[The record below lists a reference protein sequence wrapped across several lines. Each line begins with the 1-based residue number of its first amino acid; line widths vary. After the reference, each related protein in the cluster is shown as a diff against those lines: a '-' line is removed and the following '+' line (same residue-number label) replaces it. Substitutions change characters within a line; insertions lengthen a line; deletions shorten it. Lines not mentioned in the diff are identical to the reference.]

1 MGWTSIVASHYKYVN
16 GRRVID
22 RKAECDSLFNDDMV
36 SNAYPEKY
44 EKIGKFEVLKSSMVG
59 STYYAAV
66 KRTEFATDTEPE
78 KSIIFAAI
86 CLTSTDMKSYHN
98 FSYKDMDET
107 CGPYKCD
114 CPKAIL
120 DLLTPTDS
128 EWANKWRQA
137 CRETLANK
145 AKPNALNKLPIGT
158 VIKFIA
164 PYDMVQYKKGDE
176 ITVTKK
182 VRSYSRKRTN
192 TFWVSGNYYY
202 STKTI
207 GNDYEI
213 VRKAV
218 GNV

>member
-22 RKAECDSLFNDDMV
+22 RKAECDSLFNQDMV

-44 EKIGKFEVLKSSMVG
+44 EKTGKFEVLKSSMVG
-59 STYYAAV
+59 
-66 KRTEFATDTEPE
+66 
-78 KSIIFAAI
+78 
-86 CLTSTDMKSYHN
+86 LTATDMKSYHN

-107 CGPYKCD
+107 CGPYKCE

>member
-1 MGWTSIVASHYKYVN
+1 M
-16 GRRVID
+16 VII
-22 RKAECDSLFNDDMV
+22 AVDD
-36 SNAYPEKY
+36 EKLAL
-44 EKIGKFEVLKSSMVG
+44 EGVML
-59 STYYAAV
+59 
-66 KRTEFATDTEPE
+66 
-78 KSIIFAAI
+78 AI
-86 CLTSTDMKSYHN
+86 
-98 FSYKDMDET
+98 
-107 CGPYKCD
+107 
-114 CPKAIL
+114 
-120 DLLTPTDS
+120 
-128 EWANKWRQA
+128 
-137 CRETLANK
+137 NK